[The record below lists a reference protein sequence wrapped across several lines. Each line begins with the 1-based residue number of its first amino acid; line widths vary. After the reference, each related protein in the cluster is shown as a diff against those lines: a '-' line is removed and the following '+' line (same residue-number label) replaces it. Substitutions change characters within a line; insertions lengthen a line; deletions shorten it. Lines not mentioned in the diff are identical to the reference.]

1 MTTAKKTTTTTA
13 TAIPE
18 NMCSSEKKEK
28 KEKKKTRNRGCS
40 ERTQVVRCYLGRAR
54 RPGSRGGLD
63 LARLD
68 RRAHLHFFFFFFS
81 SLSFS
86 LFFLSFRIFLL
97 FLHLGSL
104 IIIIFGLEIESQRLN
119 FHVDAM
125 WKRCHIRRK
134 QLMKIESQKIDLQ
147 TLNRVTQTRIA
158 SKKYSLKT

>member
-1 MTTAKKTTTTTA
+1 MTQFLWVVYVWCGTFSTWHLHGNQVSKTRFTSKNITKKTTTTTTAKKTTTTTA
-13 TAIPE
+13 TTIPG

-28 KEKKKTRNRGCS
+28 KEEKKTRNRGCS

-86 LFFLSFRIFLL
+86 LFFLSFRVFLL

-104 IIIIFGLEIESQRLN
+104 IIIIFGLEIES
-119 FHVDAM
+119 
-125 WKRCHIRRK
+125 
-134 QLMKIESQKIDLQ
+134 
-147 TLNRVTQTRIA
+147 
-158 SKKYSLKT
+158 